1 MGLTGLQIFKH
12 LPKTNCKE
20 CGHPTCL
27 AFAMALANAKISLD
41 ACPHVSEEAKEALS
55 AASAPPIRKVVVGT
69 GDNTIELGD
78 ETELFRHDKRFFHPT
93 AIAIAVDDTED
104 VAARVEEINNLNFD
118 RVGQHYEVDM
128 VALVNAS
135 GDPAKFQAAAET
147 VVKNSKRNLVLISE
161 DPAAMEK
168 ALEVAA
174 EKKPLIYA
182 ATADNYEKMLELA
195 KAKSCPL
202 AVKGENLDKT
212 AELVEKITAAGY
224 KDLVLDTGAR
234 ETSRALTDFTTI
246 RRLSIKKKF
255 RPLGFPIIA
264 FTSKEDPR
272 EEMAQATV
280 YIAKY
285 ASIIVLRTTDKA
297 HLLSLLSWRFN
308 LYTDPQKPVQVEP
321 GLYAVGEVT
330 EDSPVYCTTNF
341 SLTYFIVQGEVEA
354 TRIPSY
360 ILSVDTGGTSV
371 LTSYADARFTGEKIA
386 QDIKKTGL
394 EEKVKHKKIVIP
406 GLVAVL
412 KGKLEEE
419 SGWEVLVGPR
429 EASGINKFAKA
440 NFA

>member
-371 LTSYADARFTGEKIA
+371 LTSYA
-386 QDIKKTGL
+386 
-394 EEKVKHKKIVIP
+394 
-406 GLVAVL
+406 
-412 KGKLEEE
+412 
-419 SGWEVLVGPR
+419 
-429 EASGINKFAKA
+429 
-440 NFA
+440 